1 MENKTE
7 RRSEKRSQK
16 WKIGILEK
24 ITIIWNVEEKITNQ
38 YTSLLSNNG
47 KIDFYLP
54 SISK

>member
-24 ITIIWNVEEKITNQ
+24 ITII
-38 YTSLLSNNG
+38 
-47 KIDFYLP
+47 
-54 SISK
+54 